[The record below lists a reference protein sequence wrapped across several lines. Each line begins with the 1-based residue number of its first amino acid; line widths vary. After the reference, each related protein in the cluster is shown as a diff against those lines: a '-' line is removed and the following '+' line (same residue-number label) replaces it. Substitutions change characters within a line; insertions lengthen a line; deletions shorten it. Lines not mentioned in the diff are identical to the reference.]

1 MTQTSPADIVRHCL
15 EGFDGSQGAIG
26 QVMDC
31 CADRLVLEIAPTDEQ
46 ATWQIIEGKESVR
59 EFLQFAYGLG
69 SDLLIVIR
77 DLVASTDTALVVF
90 TSIATQVVELHGLPA
105 GTRTRTEFVWRFRF
119 ADGAIV
125 SWRIY
130 LGPHLVD
137 GTTGSPE

>member
-1 MTQTSPADIVRHCL
+1 MNQTSPTAIVRQFL
-15 EGFDGSQGAIG
+15 EGFDGSQGAIAR
-26 QVMDC
+26 VIDC
-31 CADRLVLEIAPTDEQ
+31 CADSLVLEVAPTDEQ
-46 ATWQIIEGKESVR
+46 PTWHIIEGSKSVQ

-69 SDLLIVIR
+69 TDLEIVIR

-119 ADGAIV
+119 ADGDIV